1 MERLRFAQGTETSS
15 LASTDESVD
24 TCSDKVQTQLVELI
38 SAPNSSQNCLAE
50 NTTLDK
56 KQFRP
61 VIKRRPVGA
70 PAHKYIESRVSRIY
84 ANPEDKRKSLS
95 QGHLPISSQR
105 QSTLLNVSD
114 EVAAEDQFVEH
125 RSHNKHSL
133 STSSGLTIRRKSLNR
148 SASVDHLGIRMIPQ
162 TGEYEWMDGQIKAT
176 EDSIY
181 NSFRWLEDE
190 DGLDLSLN
198 VQDYHDAVERETA
211 VKSPGPSFRRH
222 LSISSKLNLRQS
234 ISLSRPGTMDTG
246 SPSLFGSG
254 SAMSVPGSP
263 NHGHARRRSRA
274 LSLMSLSPT
283 KQFTQETP
291 QSPSLNEPV
300 NHYQDPETRLKL
312 RAYLSSAHKFDEAV
326 EFGFPSADKAPGT
339 DEPPKLLP
347 IRIDSLPQ
355 SSFDG
360 GSLNIMKTL
369 PEDRRCSLYS
379 DGATNSEPDSPRTPT
394 DMSRP
399 PLPHINN
406 NAQEHSR
413 DITPKASD
421 AAATPASARE
431 MTLRM
436 TLTRPD
442 LRANEEQIYGWLKAK
457 SAAGPT
463 STDEIA
469 PPVTQ
474 KRDDTSKESIER
486 EFAAYDLENLLTG
499 DHGPMRRFWNRVRR
513 N

>member
-1 MERLRFAQGTETSS
+1 
-15 LASTDESVD
+15 
-24 TCSDKVQTQLVELI
+24 
-38 SAPNSSQNCLAE
+38 
-50 NTTLDK
+50 
-56 KQFRP
+56 
-61 VIKRRPVGA
+61 
-70 PAHKYIESRVSRIY
+70 
-84 ANPEDKRKSLS
+84 
-95 QGHLPISSQR
+95 
-105 QSTLLNVSD
+105 
-114 EVAAEDQFVEH
+114 
-125 RSHNKHSL
+125 
-133 STSSGLTIRRKSLNR
+133 
-148 SASVDHLGIRMIPQ
+148 MIPQ
-162 TGEYEWMDGQIKAT
+162 TSEYAWMDGRIKAT

-181 NSFRWLEDE
+181 NSFRWLEEE

-198 VQDYHDAVERETA
+198 VQDYHDDVERESA
-211 VKSPGPSFRRH
+211 VKSPVPSFRRH

-246 SPSLFGSG
+246 SPMLFGSG

-283 KQFTQETP
+283 KQFAQETP

-326 EFGFPSADKAPGT
+326 EFGFPSADKAPDT
-339 DEPPKLLP
+339 NEPPKLLP

-355 SSFDG
+355 PSFEYG
-360 GSLNIMKTL
+360 GLSIMKTL

-399 PLPHINN
+399 ALGRININ
-406 NAQEHSR
+406 TQEQVR
-413 DITPKASD
+413 DTTPKASD
-421 AAATPASARE
+421 AVATPVSARE

-442 LRANEEQIYGWLKAK
+442 LRANEEQIYGWLKPK
-457 SAAGPT
+457 SAAGST
-463 STDEIA
+463 STDEA
-469 PPVTQ
+469 VSSVTQ
-474 KRDDTSKESIER
+474 KREDTSKESIER
-486 EFAAYDLENLLTG
+486 EFAAYDLENLLSG